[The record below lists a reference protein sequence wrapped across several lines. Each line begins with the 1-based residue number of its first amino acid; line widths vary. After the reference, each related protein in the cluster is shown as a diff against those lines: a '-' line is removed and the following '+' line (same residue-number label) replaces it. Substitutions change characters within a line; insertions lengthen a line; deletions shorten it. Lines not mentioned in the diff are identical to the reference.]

1 MRNYPTYQQVVDYEN
16 ALVELIDAVLSDDNM
31 STHAKEA
38 VRVLQR
44 YMATDAH
51 DLSPA
56 TVVARTET
64 YKLMA
69 DWTLNGV
76 A

>member
-1 MRNYPTYQQVVDYEN
+1 MRNYPTYEQIVDYEN
-16 ALVELIDAVLSDDNM
+16 ALVELVDAVLSDASM

-56 TVVARTET
+56 TLAARIDT